1 MNETNYRQKNLLK
14 DLIYLGQTKPVSK
27 QTVKGLFR
35 FAIEPLLDAQNQKSL
50 ILLRLFDTT
59 SLDGVLKRLEYT
71 DAEVYSFD
79 DYTKGENLAKEDIWG
94 DTEFL
99 VVLSPRYSAVL
110 LWDYSTEAGKNTSC
124 LYYLLNSKDVNN
136 VIRIINQNSKIDLM
150 RYTQEYTPERRGNE
164 LLNSA
169 VHRFIDFANSFV
181 EETALVQATSKLI
194 DENDNIAEKY
204 NYISSKT
211 REVSHDIKNHLSIID
226 LYSKI
231 IEKRTML
238 LADGDLQESLNNA
251 VSCIKKSKQSIENLL
266 SEIRSIQGTKL
277 QSHNFAQILEQIVF
291 MVKPRFENSGVQLDV
306 SNEFQGDVLIDEN
319 KFLNV
324 LINLLYNALDAI
336 QENGYVS
343 LCTEQTS
350 DNMLKIFVI
359 DNGMGIEQS
368 KQDCIFDEGY
378 TSKINGNGL
387 GLYISKESM
396 REQYGDLKLVSS
408 EKGRTVFEVAVPKV

>member
-1 MNETNYRQKNLLK
+1 
-14 DLIYLGQTKPVSK
+14 
-27 QTVKGLFR
+27 
-35 FAIEPLLDAQNQKSL
+35 
-50 ILLRLFDTT
+50 
-59 SLDGVLKRLEYT
+59 
-71 DAEVYSFD
+71 
-79 DYTKGENLAKEDIWG
+79 
-94 DTEFL
+94 
-99 VVLSPRYSAVL
+99 
-110 LWDYSTEAGKNTSC
+110 
-124 LYYLLNSKDVNN
+124 
-136 VIRIINQNSKIDLM
+136 
-150 RYTQEYTPERRGNE
+150 
-164 LLNSA
+164 
-169 VHRFIDFANSFV
+169 
-181 EETALVQATSKLI
+181 
-194 DENDNIAEKY
+194 
-204 NYISSKT
+204 
-211 REVSHDIKNHLSIID
+211 
-226 LYSKI
+226 
-231 IEKRTML
+231 
-238 LADGDLQESLNNA
+238 
-251 VSCIKKSKQSIENLL
+251 
-266 SEIRSIQGTKL
+266 
-277 QSHNFAQILEQIVF
+277 

-408 EKGRTVFEVAVPKV
+408 EKGRTVFEVTVPKV

>member
-50 ILLRLFDTT
+50 ILLRLLDTT

-110 LWDYSTEAGKNTSC
+110 LWDYTTEAGKNTSC

-324 LINLLYNALDAI
+324 LINLLYNALGAI
-336 QENGYVS
+336 RENGYVS

-387 GLYISKESM
+387 GLYISRESM
-396 REQYGDLKLVSS
+396 REQYGDLKFVSS
-408 EKGRTVFEVAVPKV
+408 EKGRTVFEVTVPKV